1 MGVMG
6 ILIFS
11 MATMPSAS
19 LVSSSN
25 SNGNSTSNMSSTEVI
40 GSPND
45 SALSLALQTLEKK
58 VRNLEKRKGKLD
70 GYREDDRKGKE
81 LNADQKAAIAKYDEV
96 MQNLEFA
103 RELQQQFKT
112 MIVDEE
118 RSSKKKLKKEAVERA
133 KVESGRLAS
142 ILTFQKIIMALAKPK
157 VLEQFKS
164 GENKLKMSKEQFGD
178 LGICSSC
185 VQGQEP
191 RRE

>member
-1 MGVMG
+1 
-6 ILIFS
+6 
-11 MATMPSAS
+11 
-19 LVSSSN
+19 
-25 SNGNSTSNMSSTEVI
+25 
-40 GSPND
+40 
-45 SALSLALQTLEKK
+45 
-58 VRNLEKRKGKLD
+58 
-70 GYREDDRKGKE
+70 
-81 LNADQKAAIAKYDEV
+81 

-142 ILTFQKIIMALAKPK
+142 ILTFQKIIMALSKPK

-178 LGICSSC
+178 LEEFVQLVSKVKSLDENDKENVSLAEHLISLAEAKPKKAVGKTSYKDLNDTFNSMKKSGFNFEEVRKLSKMRRKNSLKFVYNLAKQCRYSC
-185 VQGQEP
+185 NLTIFFF
-191 RRE
+191 

>member
-1 MGVMG
+1 MG
-6 ILIFS
+6 IFS

-81 LNADQKAAIAKYDEV
+81 LLEDQKKG
-96 MQNLEFA
+96 QK
-103 RELQQQFKT
+103 RGGG
-112 MIVDEE
+112 
-118 RSSKKKLKKEAVERA
+118 SSQSRN
-133 KVESGRLAS
+133 STS
-142 ILTFQKIIMALAKPK
+142 CYHIDF
-157 VLEQFKS
+157 
-164 GENKLKMSKEQFGD
+164 SKN
-178 LGICSSC
+178 
-185 VQGQEP
+185 
-191 RRE
+191 